1 MKTIFILIFCSFSVF
16 VSAQDINQFD
26 NQGARHGKWT
36 KNYEGSEI
44 LRYEGEFNHGKEL
57 GTFKFY
63 KNVDGRAVLS
73 VTREFNPNNDVV
85 QVTFYDGNKNIV
97 SKGVMKNKIQIGE
110 WVYFHNNGGEVMM
123 EEVYNDDG
131 EIEGE
136 KKTYYK
142 TGSIAEQALF
152 KGGVLN
158 GVSQWFSD
166 KGTLI
171 RLFNYT
177 NGALDGPS
185 KSYDSKGN
193 VTMEGVYRN
202 DLKHGIWKYYEN
214 GKLVKEKDFTKRSQ
228 NLYKSKQK

>member
-1 MKTIFILIFCSFSVF
+1 MKTIFILIFCFFSVF
-16 VSAQDINQFD
+16 VSAQEINQFD

-36 KNYEGSEI
+36 KNYEGSDI
-44 LRYEGEFNHGKEL
+44 LRYEGEFNYGKEL

-63 KNVDGRAVLS
+63 KNVDGKAVLS

-97 SKGVMKNKIQIGE
+97 SKGAMKNKIQIGK

-142 TGSIAEQALF
+142 TGGIAEQALF

-166 KGTLI
+166 KGILI

-228 NLYKSKQK
+228 NPYKSKQK